1 MMVHGGRVQG
11 GERGKGQGVGREG
24 DLRTTDSIEAIR
36 AQFPALQR
44 AHGGEPV
51 AYFDGP
57 GGTQVPRLVAEAM
70 TDYLYHH
77 NANTH
82 WAYPTSEETDAAIA
96 GARASMAAL
105 LNAAPNE
112 IAFGANM
119 TTLTF
124 HLARALGRGWNAG
137 DEVVITELDH
147 HANQAPWRA
156 IERER
161 GITIRVV
168 PINLDTYEL
177 DDDAIARA
185 ITPRTKL
192 VAITAG
198 SNALGTMPNV
208 TRAARLAHDAGAL
221 CFVDAVH
228 YTPHGGVDVRAFD
241 CDFLACSAYKFYGP
255 HIGVLYGKADRLAAL
270 DVPKLQPAPDTVPER
285 LETGTQNHEGIV
297 GAGAAVQFL
306 AALGHGASTRTQVV
320 GAMTALHARGEQLFA
335 RLWDGLGAI
344 AGVTRYGPPPG
355 RPRTPTVS
363 FTIKGVTPED
373 AARLLAAR
381 GVFVSHGDYYASTV
395 VERLGLQP
403 HGMIRAG
410 CSCYTTEVEV
420 ERLIAG
426 VAQLAT

>member
-1 MMVHGGRVQG
+1 MSAP
-11 GERGKGQGVGREG
+11 K
-24 DLRTTDSIEAIR
+24 TTLSIDDIR
-36 AQFPALQR
+36 AHFPALRRLHAGQ
-44 AHGGEPV
+44 PV

-57 GGTQVPRLVAEAM
+57 GGTQVPRSVAEAI
-70 TDYLYHH
+70 TEYLYHH

-96 GARASMAAL
+96 GSRAALAAL
-105 LNAAPNE
+105 LHAAPHE

-124 HLARALGRGWNAG
+124 HLARALGRGWGPG
-137 DEVVITELDH
+137 DEVIITELDH

-168 PINLDTYEL
+168 PINLETYEL
-177 DDDAIARA
+177 DMTALAQTL
-185 ITPRTKL
+185 TPRTRL
-192 VAITAG
+192 LAITAG
-198 SNALGTMPNV
+198 SNALGTMPDV
-208 TRAARLAHDAGAL
+208 TQAARLAHDAGAL

-228 YTPHGGVDVRAFD
+228 YTPHGLVDVRAFD
-241 CDFLACSAYKFYGP
+241 CDFLACSAYKYYGP
-255 HIGVLYGKADRLAAL
+255 HIGVLYGKADRIAAL

-297 GAGAAVQFL
+297 GAGAAAHFL
-306 AALGHGASTRTQVV
+306 ASLGTGATPRERVV
-320 GAMTALHARGEQLFA
+320 AGMTMLHAREARLFA
-335 RLWDGLGAI
+335 RLWQGLGDI

-363 FTIKGVTPED
+363 FTITGTLPEP
-373 AARLLAAR
+373 ATRALAAQ
-381 GVFVSHGDYYASTV
+381 GIFVSHGDYYASSV
-395 VERLGLQP
+395 VDRLGLQP

-410 CSCYTTEVEV
+410 CSCYTNEEEV
-420 ERLIAG
+420 ERLLSG
-426 VAQLAT
+426 VASIARS